1 VKRGQKVA
9 KGCGERMNS
18 KYDKKAAV
26 MRSENYGCLNKI
38 STRTIAIDMQIR
50 IEKAPQGHP
59 PKQRVK
65 GNK

>member
-1 VKRGQKVA
+1 
-9 KGCGERMNS
+9 MNS